1 MVRRSRSSQQQHQ
14 QLFPTNDLQARLRSG
29 VAAQFQPYRTIDYG
43 GSIGGQ
49 VQDETGGGNENAQVE
64 MEQRQ
69 RIFEEVII
77 QRIKIV
83 QDFVKTKF
91 EKLNKKVD
99 LVRKA

>member
-1 MVRRSRSSQQQHQ
+1 
-14 QLFPTNDLQARLRSG
+14 
-29 VAAQFQPYRTIDYG
+29 
-43 GSIGGQ
+43 
-49 VQDETGGGNENAQVE
+49 

-91 EKLNKKVD
+91 DKLNKRIDVVKKSQKQGLGLDTIEDKGEIQTSQNNPLMKALEESLKWKVEAET
-99 LVRKA
+99 RK

>member
-1 MVRRSRSSQQQHQ
+1 
-14 QLFPTNDLQARLRSG
+14 
-29 VAAQFQPYRTIDYG
+29 
-43 GSIGGQ
+43 
-49 VQDETGGGNENAQVE
+49 

-99 LVRKA
+99 LVKKA